1 MNALKAAMVVT
12 TIGTYLTQK
21 SSILVYYMLG
31 GRKISKSDADEIKS
45 HLRRVA

>member
-21 SSILVYYMLG
+21 TSILVYYALG
-31 GRKISKSDADEIKS
+31 GKKITKADADEIK